1 MTMSTLSCIPF
12 ISQDLVM
19 AIVTT
24 WRKHLSKFPNH
35 LCRRETI
42 TLSILA
48 IAAYM
53 AMDLAAV
60 GAGYDGKKHLSL
72 VGAGPRAAAVT
83 DTTSSIVP
91 IANCSSNDS
100 NKDGRITADE
110 INPRPGPGIFAQNCN
125 LSGTVLSGMDLSG
138 AYFYQANL
146 TGADLSNTDLTGVNL
161 YRASLSGANLT
172 GADLAGTYLY
182 QANLTGASLSNTNLT
197 GVNLFRASL
206 ANADLSLT
214 NLSGAYL
221 YQANLTSVNLT
232 DANLTGASLY
242 QADIRNA
249 NFTGADFT
257 GADTRGTIST
267 GCIGQPFCASR

>member
-12 ISQDLVM
+12 ISQDLVI

-35 LCRRETI
+35 LCRRETV

-60 GAGYDGKKHLSL
+60 GAGYDGKKHLSF
-72 VGAGPRAAAVT
+72 VGAGPSAAAVT

-125 LSGTVLSGMDLSG
+125 LSGAVLSGMDLSG
-138 AYFYQANL
+138 AYFNQANL

-161 YRASLSGANLT
+161 YRASLLGANLT
-172 GADLAGTYLY
+172 GADLADIYLY
-182 QANLTGASLSNTNLT
+182 Q
-197 GVNLFRASL
+197 
-206 ANADLSLT
+206 
-214 NLSGAYL
+214 
-221 YQANLTSVNLT
+221 
-232 DANLTGASLY
+232 ANLTGASLY

-267 GCIGQPFCASR
+267 SCIGQPFCASR